1 MIRARWLGVLITLAA
16 LVAGCATP
24 RVAYTKPGA
33 TDVERKRD
41 ETECFQGAIGHNA
54 SEHVPGTLTVD
65 RELFRNCLERRGYV
79 PVR

>member
-1 MIRARWLGVLITLAA
+1 MIRAQWLGVLITLAA
-16 LVAGCATP
+16 LVAGYSTP
-24 RVAYTKPGA
+24 RVAFTKPGA

-41 ETECFQGAIGHNA
+41 ETEGFQGTIGHNA
-54 SEHVPGTLTVD
+54 GESVPGTLTVD